1 MEFTPILTQRYAC
14 DIRVIVSLRD
24 RTQGNSPSRLV
35 RQLREN
41 HSREWIRYLIRYCS
55 KCIHFA
61 DRQSLL
67 PVLFQE
73 VPEPSVIPSHRW
85 MLTVY
90 GRDILNRL
98 DHIKASITCT
108 FGSVLKMDSTK
119 KITKKLSGFAKG
131 TALWLTS
138 VSNEVGQILISVLT
152 AQEGPALDNMAAGL
166 IHRYS
171 TAGVAPPKLLYVDTE
186 CCREGLVQTKL
197 KLRFG
202 GWPDLIVRLDIYH
215 FMRRLASGC
224 TKDAHPLYPTFMAKL
239 SSCIFE
245 WDSRDVALLRRAKRA
260 ELVQEGVPGITD
272 RMVDLHITKAELS
285 KHCRRQTRGEQTT
298 ITLLESLLDELMGPK
313 GSDNLGVPLLDM
325 ERMKHIWRVQRKH
338 VKCIQDVPGV
348 LLYTQTGT
356 TTKEG
361 IVLPNYRCARGSTSL
376 ESFHLHVNRFIPG
389 TSANSLNFQ
398 LYLLEGL
405 NRWNQDRQTAS
416 LAANPS
422 SLLSYSG
429 DLVHCANTMC
439 LKVLGRKAVPS
450 FQPPAVYTGELIG
463 IDYLF
468 RQTGR
473 PLQDIQ
479 PDSEEAE
486 QMLEDVCTEE
496 QGDEGFEDAVY
507 DPTVERLDL
516 SSDPSPTSSSTP
528 SSLHSTASPPRPGC
542 SSTAA
547 ASEHH
552 VIEYEDTDMPPV
564 PSAPPAG
571 SLLLSSTSLSAT
583 TSPAARNTSVARRA
597 LDFLPRELPGPSA
610 VTASSAS
617 MLPLPTTL
625 STSVPTATVS
635 SASQHTTPAAPAQ
648 HLAVDERCI
657 PGMDLV
663 DCLADYLVGLR
674 LETGLTLTNLQ
685 ASTIIALWQNLLPY
699 DRQRVEYAARHKTRL
714 ITGRFRCS
722 KQRVEFTPGVESTTR
737 CVLGSTGSPAQ
748 WPDCCRLVESIFI
761 KLCRLYKSPKKQ
773 GSQVLTRWT
782 LIMNDY
788 IKIRELV
795 LGNGVVMQATT
806 LQLFEVN
813 QTTLIQWHN
822 KRLKRQDCSILL
834 QGVNL
839 PPAIPIA
846 PVPLP
851 PMQSRPTAAPPHP
864 GPYHQYHLPESTV
877 GKAVDKRKSVRPAP
891 PVYLPPAIHVA
902 PVPLPPVQSR
912 PTAAPPQLGPQ
923 HRFHLPHT
931 SARKAADKRTSALP
945 AEHPHPPKA
954 VCPGLPSLVTQQ
966 THPHSSAPMP
976 VVPPPI
982 PPCGTFVFLPPQV
995 PALRLLAPAGPLP
1008 PPSPARRKYIR
1019 TTETIKCGQCHQ
1031 PRVQENGHRQY
1042 YGSVYCPVTT
1052 GMPHDQWLEDMR
1064 RKRGAKK

>member
-1 MEFTPILTQRYAC
+1 
-14 DIRVIVSLRD
+14 
-24 RTQGNSPSRLV
+24 
-35 RQLREN
+35 
-41 HSREWIRYLIRYCS
+41 
-55 KCIHFA
+55 
-61 DRQSLL
+61 
-67 PVLFQE
+67 
-73 VPEPSVIPSHRW
+73 
-85 MLTVY
+85 
-90 GRDILNRL
+90 
-98 DHIKASITCT
+98 
-108 FGSVLKMDSTK
+108 
-119 KITKKLSGFAKG
+119 
-131 TALWLTS
+131 
-138 VSNEVGQILISVLT
+138 
-152 AQEGPALDNMAAGL
+152 
-166 IHRYS
+166 
-171 TAGVAPPKLLYVDTE
+171 
-186 CCREGLVQTKL
+186 
-197 KLRFG
+197 
-202 GWPDLIVRLDIYH
+202 
-215 FMRRLASGC
+215 
-224 TKDAHPLYPTFMAKL
+224 
-239 SSCIFE
+239 
-245 WDSRDVALLRRAKRA
+245 
-260 ELVQEGVPGITD
+260 
-272 RMVDLHITKAELS
+272 
-285 KHCRRQTRGEQTT
+285 
-298 ITLLESLLDELMGPK
+298 
-313 GSDNLGVPLLDM
+313 
-325 ERMKHIWRVQRKH
+325 
-338 VKCIQDVPGV
+338 
-348 LLYTQTGT
+348 
-356 TTKEG
+356 
-361 IVLPNYRCARGSTSL
+361 
-376 ESFHLHVNRFIPG
+376 
-389 TSANSLNFQ
+389 
-398 LYLLEGL
+398 
-405 NRWNQDRQTAS
+405 
-416 LAANPS
+416 
-422 SLLSYSG
+422 
-429 DLVHCANTMC
+429 MC

-479 PDSEEAE
+479 PDSEETE
-486 QMLEDVCTEE
+486 QMLDDVCTEE

-507 DPTVERLDL
+507 DPTVEWLDL

-552 VIEYEDTDMPPV
+552 LNEYEDTDMPPV

-571 SLLLSSTSLSAT
+571 SLLLRSTSLSAT

-610 VTASSAS
+610 VTTSSAS

-625 STSVPTATVS
+625 STTVPTATVS

-699 DRQRVEYAARHKTRL
+699 DRQRVEYAARHKSRL

-722 KQRVEFTPGVESTTR
+722 KQRAEFTPGVESTTR

-795 LGNGVVMQATT
+795 LGNGVVMQDIT

-851 PMQSRPTAAPPHP
+851 PMQSHPTAAPPHP
-864 GPYHQYHLPESTV
+864 GAYHQYHLPESTV
-877 GKAVDKRKSVRPAP
+877 GKAVDKRKSVRPTP

-931 SARKAADKRTSALP
+931 SARKAADKRKSALP

-966 THPHSSAPMP
+966 THPHSSAPIP
-976 VVPPPI
+976 VVPTPI
-982 PPCGTFVFLPPQV
+982 PPCDMTKTGKPDSYWEGIMYQYAQGKYRFSTVRRIDIFGSQIACKCRYHMFLRVINPADQEWIAQCLYKATGCLRQEASKNWFLPPDPPKLTNVRPDPMAYFRQRMFLWAPMRMWSIPIKCVQCNSKMHHSGIYPKAREVIDLDSSECGQLLNCVLTTVEGAGLDELCRGIVKRYKKAGEPEPELSNCIFEWDQDDICRLKEAKKSKLQKQHAGHAPTEAQV
-995 PALRLLAPAGPLP
+995 LANISSSELARHCKRRTLGVEETRRLIDGLLESMWELTDTTGLRLINPESMTKVWETPQKHLTCIQDP
-1008 PPSPARRKYIR
+1008 PGVELYTKVRSGSKKGDKVLDVLR
-1019 TTETIKCGQCHQ
+1019 CG
-1031 PRVQENGHRQY
+1031 R
-1042 YGSVYCPVTT
+1042 GSSSV
-1052 GMPHDQWLEDMR
+1052 
-1064 RKRGAKK
+1064 